1 MRPESTPEVIEPMML
16 KRPISADRVAA
27 IDRRD
32 ADVVEIGR
40 QVDGDEGDL
49 EAADE
54 EAGDEQL
61 VGAVA
66 EGLAERLED
75 RLVLLARR
83 DRRRLRLAADDE
95 REDSGMRSTIAAM
108 TMSAVCQP

>member
-1 MRPESTPEVIEPMML
+1 MRPESTPDEIEPTML
-16 KRPISADRVAA
+16 KKPISASAIAA

-32 ADVVEIGR
+32 ADIGEIGR
-40 QVDGDEGDL
+40 QVHGDEGDL

-54 EAGDEQL
+54 EAGDQQP

-75 RLVLLARR
+75 ATGPARPAR
-83 DRRRLRLAADDE
+83 RRRLRLAADDE
-95 REDSGMRSTIAAM
+95 REERDRRA
-108 TMSAVCQP
+108 